1 MNLSVPDA
9 MMKEGCILLAFFAL
23 PFVCYFV
30 KTAARFFIQRL
41 KTAWKMVSNRGT
53 EDRET

>member
-23 PFVCYFV
+23 PFVCYFA
-30 KTAARFFIQRL
+30 KAAVRFLKNRL
-41 KTAWKMVSNRGT
+41 KKACKMVSSRGT
-53 EDRET
+53 EDQGT